1 MSSGRIEPVVDQRG
15 RGGAR
20 QLQRFGFVPF
30 SNRPRRSPITE
41 EGRSR
46 RQALVKT
53 GLARGYERR
62 RLSGLDAMA
71 CKAPKGKGC
80 SFLVGD

>member
-71 CKAPKGKGC
+71 RRPKARAC